1 MPRKRS
7 KPPRKPDQ
15 TGVSVSQMNFD
26 EVTKVMRPLVNEYF
40 DLHRREMA
48 KRDGQEWFVHD
59 DLADLAEEIAKW
71 MEYYAAVF
79 RRNAGLFR
87 SGRH

>member
-1 MPRKRS
+1 
-7 KPPRKPDQ
+7 
-15 TGVSVSQMNFD
+15 MNFD
-26 EVTKVMRPLVNEYF
+26 EVTKVMRPLMNEYF
-40 DLHRREMA
+40 DLHKREMA

-71 MEYYAAVF
+71 MDYFAVVF

-87 SGRH
+87 SGRN